1 MFNWQTMKRVKK
13 KKAQSCEFLGLFFL
27 SAPKDSGFMN
37 NIPPDYTQ
45 NLISQFKYA
54 LMSCSWSII
63 PPVSLPFKS
72 LIVSYTVG
80 IFLEEQKAIE
90 KIFFFICQND
100 KISF

>member
-1 MFNWQTMKRVKK
+1 MADNETGEKK
-13 KKAQSCEFLGLFFL
+13 KKSTELFLGLFFL

-54 LMSCSWSII
+54 LMSCSWSIF
-63 PPVSLPFKS
+63 PAVSLPFKS
-72 LIVSYTVG
+72 LIASYTVG

-90 KIFFFICQND
+90 KTSFLSVKMTKKKIFF
-100 KISF
+100 